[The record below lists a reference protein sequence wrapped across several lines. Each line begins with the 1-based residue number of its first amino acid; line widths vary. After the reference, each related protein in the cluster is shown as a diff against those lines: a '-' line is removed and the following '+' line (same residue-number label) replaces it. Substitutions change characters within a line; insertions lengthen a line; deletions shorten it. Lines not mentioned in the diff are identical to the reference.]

1 MLRDSLYQV
10 KRKEV
15 RMGIILVAIFTLG
28 VVNIFTL
35 TYAVD
40 ALMLLLL
47 VWGMGEVVCG
57 AWFEDHKEHHKNH

>member
-1 MLRDSLYQV
+1 
-10 KRKEV
+10 
-15 RMGIILVAIFTLG
+15 MGIILVGIFILG

-57 AWFEDHKEHHKNH
+57 ALFEDHKEHH

>member
-1 MLRDSLYQV
+1 MLSDLLYQV

-15 RMGIILVAIFTLG
+15 RMGIILVSIFILG
-28 VVNIFTL
+28 VVNIFTF
-35 TYAVD
+35 TYGVD

-57 AWFEDHKEHHKNH
+57 AWFEYHKEHH